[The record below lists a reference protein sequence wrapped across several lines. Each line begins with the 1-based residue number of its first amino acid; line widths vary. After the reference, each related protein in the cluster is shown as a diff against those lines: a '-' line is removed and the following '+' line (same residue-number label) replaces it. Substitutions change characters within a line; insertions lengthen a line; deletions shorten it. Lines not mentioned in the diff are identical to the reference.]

1 MTSSFRS
8 RAGAPVLAM
17 PSLALLLASLL
28 SACGGSHDDAP
39 ATPPAPLVKVT
50 ELSAGAYAVSAG
62 DAADPTAGKY
72 YAAADGSRLLVLNN
86 NAQRASATYRRD
98 ANGAWQR
105 SPEAKADSALDLLH
119 SSAIPAKTLAIAPL
133 ARSYAVRL
141 DNGNVA
147 LFSLGADGGIA
158 AGGSACK
165 LSGKLAASS
174 LPNALKLSLAASGCG
189 DLPAQSEGLLIA
201 DDDYAPAAFR
211 LITSGGGGP
220 VDLWAYPE

>member
-1 MTSSFRS
+1 MTSSLLP
-8 RAGAPVLAM
+8 RAGAPVLVM
-17 PSLALLLASLL
+17 SLLAALL
-28 SACGGSHDDAP
+28 SACGGNHDDA
-39 ATPPAPLVKVT
+39 PAPLVKVT

-86 NAQRASATYRRD
+86 GSQRASATYRRD
-98 ANGAWQR
+98 ANGAWLR
-105 SPEAKADSALDLLH
+105 SPEAKADTALDLLH
-119 SSAIPAKTLAIAPL
+119 SNAIPTNALAIAPL

-141 DNGNVA
+141 DNGNAA
-147 LFSLGADGGIA
+147 LFSIGA
-158 AGGSACK
+158 AGEITAGASACK

-189 DLPAQSEGLLIA
+189 DLPAQSEGLLVA

-211 LITSGGGGP
+211 LITSGAGGP